1 MAQKHR
7 LGGRLAAFV
16 VALMLLAGCG
26 ASGTSTGSTP
36 TATAAA
42 CTAADAYVHAV
53 TNFKDSLQAGSTV
66 EQVRTAG
73 DQVTKTYN
81 DLNKALENV
90 SKARLDALKTAE
102 DRLAAAVKGLSNDA
116 TLAQA
121 LDSLKQEA
129 KDVQAALSDVLA
141 DINC

>member
-1 MAQKHR
+1 MTQKPR
-7 LGGRLAAFV
+7 LIARLVAFV
-16 VALMLLAGCG
+16 AALMLLAGC
-26 ASGTSTGSTP
+26 SGSSTSTSSTP

-53 TNFKDSLQAGSTV
+53 TDFKDSLTAGATV
-66 EQVRTAG
+66 DQVRAAG

-81 DLNKALENV
+81 DLNTALGNV
-90 SKARLDALKTAE
+90 TKARLDALKTAE
-102 DRLAAAVKGLSNDA
+102 DRLDTAVKGLSGDA
-116 TLAQA
+116 TLSQA

>member
-1 MAQKHR
+1 MTQKHR
-7 LGGRLAAFV
+7 LSVWLAAFV
-16 VALMLLAGCG
+16 AALMLLAGCG
-26 ASGTSTGSTP
+26 ASSTSTSSTP

-53 TNFKDSLQAGSTV
+53 TNFKDSLKAGSTV
-66 EQVRTAG
+66 EQVRSAG

-102 DRLAAAVKGLSNDA
+102 DRLDAAVKGLSNDA